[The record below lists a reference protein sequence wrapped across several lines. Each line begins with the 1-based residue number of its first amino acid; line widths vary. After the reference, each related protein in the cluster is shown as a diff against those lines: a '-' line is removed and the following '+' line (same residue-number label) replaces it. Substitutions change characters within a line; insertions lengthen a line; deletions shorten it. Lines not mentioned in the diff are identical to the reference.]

1 MKYVFISNASPWE
14 VLNECEKKYAKH
26 PMRFVQQWWDYSMAS
41 SIHKQIG
48 EDFYAISFPPV
59 ATFPSGKCLY
69 FKSKNATDEN
79 GLTINYV
86 SAVNLP
92 IIKQWAQIKSVKR
105 KLKTICKANKGEEIA
120 IITHCIYL
128 QSAKPSFEI
137 RKKYGAKVYTIV
149 PDLPEHSTSV
159 GFNGHSFLKKIF
171 SMYSNMSQKFNKEF
185 DGYICFAEPQMEHL
199 NKEKPHIVMEGF
211 IDTTLIDSI
220 DKKEDCPN
228 RIIYAGGLMYRY
240 GIKELVDGF
249 IKAAIPDAELYI
261 YGKGEAEEY
270 ILGKEDKGVYYG
282 GCLSREEVIA
292 QEKGAFILVNPRPT
306 DDEYSKCSFP
316 SKLMEYMASGT
327 PVLTSRL
334 GCIGEE
340 YYDKLNF
347 IEEITADGIAKALI
361 SCFKNREELYEKSK
375 LAAQYIK
382 DYKNVSHQSKV
393 IIDFINEER
402 NAKN

>member
-1 MKYVFISNASPWE
+1 MQYQLIDSQK
-14 VLNECEKKYAKH
+14 KKY
-26 PMRFVQQWWDYSMAS
+26 FL
-41 SIHKQIG
+41 
-48 EDFYAISFPPV
+48 
-59 ATFPSGKCLY
+59 C
-69 FKSKNATDEN
+69 
-79 GLTINYV
+79 
-86 SAVNLP
+86 
-92 IIKQWAQIKSVKR
+92 KQWAQIKSVKR
-105 KLKTICKANKGEEIA
+105 KLKAICKANKGEEIA

-171 SMYSNMSQKFNKEF
+171 GMYLNMSQKFNKEF

-316 SKLMEYMASGT
+316 SKLMEYMARHHDDLLKT
-327 PVLTSRL
+327 MTDEQKELFSRYTDALREHQAITERMLFQSSFKL
-334 GCIGEE
+334 GAR
-340 YYDKLNF
+340 KLH
-347 IEEITADGIAKALI
+347 AGYL
-361 SCFKNREELYEKSK
+361 
-375 LAAQYIK
+375 
-382 DYKNVSHQSKV
+382 
-393 IIDFINEER
+393 
-402 NAKN
+402 